1 MTRRNKPE
9 GYYVVCVDSCLNVLW
24 PCRLMCA
31 VLVALDHG
39 MGRRRRVRFFVED
52 PKSVVLSNSVL
63 EEYYKNQLM
72 LDDADFDGFLKA
84 MRTPLPVTFR
94 ITGFRQQNR
103 ELLSLLQENY
113 LHSMIRHGDDQSN
126 EKVPVGPLKWY
137 PEKMAWQINLTR
149 LEIRKSPELENLQ
162 KFLVSE
168 SEAGNLSRQEAVSM
182 LPPLLFNIKE
192 HHAVLDLCAAPGSK
206 SAQLV
211 ELLHADAES
220 KFPDADHYTEPSGIV
235 VANDVDRKRCYMLV
249 HQVKRLQSPC
259 VILTE
264 EDASTYPRLFFGSSE
279 KPDQIRQ
286 LLFDRVLADVPCSGD
301 GTLRKSPDIWSRWNP
316 NLGRQHHELQRRILR
331 RGLELLRVPLSVDDP
346 DLPRLVYSTCSL
358 NPLEDEAV
366 VASILEAC
374 KGSVRLIEPEFMCLP
389 GTEVAKAG
397 GFIARSGIKTWRV
410 LHGSNKWYSK
420 HDEVPENL
428 RGSFP
433 PSLFPPENVE
443 ALHLEHCR
451 RVLPHDQDTG
461 GFFVAVLEK
470 LADLPWMSSR
480 QKSYKKGLG
489 YRLDIRIFTEPN
501 ESCTAGSD
509 AAAADGG
516 DDDDDD
522 GPVAKKPR
530 LTDPRRKESSFVF
543 MDPSTDK
550 DWPSI
555 RDFYGLEDKENCLFN
570 LNPAQILYREGTAGD
585 PVRRR
590 NLYYT
595 NSRVKGIME
604 ANENHGIHIVSG
616 GVRLFAV
623 CDEKQF
629 VGYRVLHDGIH
640 LACAFLPQ
648 VPRELKQYPPQLC
661 RRRIS
666 LSASERDDL
675 VLLLRE
681 EMPLAERFTK
691 ATRDQWE
698 QLSTGPV
705 LVDYDPAAPSDPSR
719 VMPESKMEESSR
731 PRPHCRIA
739 FAAWRGVKSL
749 RNHIDRYERLH
760 LLRLCGLDASV
771 PLITGHDLCQRKNRD
786 SDAGGTMDV
795 E

>member
-1 MTRRNKPE
+1 
-9 GYYVVCVDSCLNVLW
+9 
-24 PCRLMCA
+24 
-31 VLVALDHG
+31 
-39 MGRRRRVRFFVED
+39 MGRRRKVRFFVEE
-52 PKSVVLSNSVL
+52 PKNVDLSNSVF
-63 EEYYKNQLM
+63 EEYYKSQLM
-72 LDDADFDGFLKA
+72 LDDSDFAEFLKT

-103 ELLSLLQENY
+103 ELLSLLEENY
-113 LHSMIRHGDDQSN
+113 LHSVIEHSADQSS
-126 EKVPVGPLKWY
+126 EKVSVVPLKWY
-137 PEKMAWQINLTR
+137 PGNMAWQINLSR
-149 LEIRKSPELENLQ
+149 LAIRKSPELQQLQ

-192 HHAVLDLCAAPGSK
+192 HHAILDLCAAPGSK

-220 KFPDADHYTEPSGIV
+220 NFPDANHYAEPSGIV

-264 EDASTYPRLFFGSSE
+264 EDASTYPRLFTTSPE
-279 KPDQIRQ
+279 KPEEVRQ
-286 LLFDRVLADVPCSGD
+286 LLFDRILADVPCSGD

-316 NLGRQHHELQRRILR
+316 NLGRQNHELQRRILR
-331 RGLELLRVPLSVDDP
+331 RGFELLRVPQSPEDP
-346 DLPRLVYSTCSL
+346 DPPRLVYSTCSL

-366 VASILEAC
+366 VASILAAC
-374 KGSVRLIEPEFMCLP
+374 KGTVRLVEPDFMCLP
-389 GTEVAKAG
+389 GSEAAKAG
-397 GFIARSGIKTWRV
+397 GFIARPGIRTWRV
-410 LHGSNKWYSK
+410 PHGSDKWYSK
-420 HDEVPENL
+420 PDEVPDKL
-428 RGSFP
+428 RRNFP
-433 PSLFPPENVE
+433 PSLFPPENVDE
-443 ALHLEHCR
+443 LHLEHCR

-461 GFFVAVLEK
+461 GFFIAVLEK

-480 QKSYKKGLG
+480 QKLCKKIGKSSPFFCSGTSIYANFGVLLLTLCFMAVV
-489 YRLDIRIFTEPN
+489 YLPWSINAPQECSITRLEYYLDTCIFTEPTN
-501 ESCTAGSD
+501 
-509 AAAADGG
+509 
-516 DDDDDD
+516 DDDN
-522 GPVAKKPR
+522 GEPVAKKPR
-530 LTDPRRKESSFVF
+530 LADPRRKESSFVF
-543 MDPSTDK
+543 MDPATDK
-550 DWPSI
+550 DWPGI
-555 RDFYGLEDKENCLFN
+555 RDFYGLEDKEICLFD
-570 LNPAQILYREGTAGD
+570 LNPAQILYRAGTAGD

-595 NSRVKGIME
+595 NPLVKGVME
-604 ANENHGIHIVSG
+604 ANKSCGVHIVSG

-623 CDEKQF
+623 SDEKQF

-648 VPRELKQYPPQLC
+648 VPKELRQYPPKLC
-661 RRRIS
+661 HRRIS
-666 LSASERDDL
+666 LSVSERDDL

-698 QLSTGPV
+698 QLSMGPV
-705 LVDYDPAAPSDPSR
+705 LVDYDPAAPSDPSC
-719 VMPESKMEESSR
+719 VTPESKMRDSSQ
-731 PRPHCRIA
+731 PRPHCRIV
-739 FAAWRGVKSL
+739 FAAWRGAKSL

-771 PLITGHDLCQRKNRD
+771 PIIKGRDVLPRKNGD
-786 SDAGGTMDV
+786 GGGGSTMEV

>member
-1 MTRRNKPE
+1 
-9 GYYVVCVDSCLNVLW
+9 
-24 PCRLMCA
+24 
-31 VLVALDHG
+31 
-39 MGRRRRVRFFVED
+39 MGRRRKVRFFVEELKD
-52 PKSVVLSNSVL
+52 MELSNSVL
-63 EEYYKNQLM
+63 EEYYKSQLM
-72 LDDADFDGFLKA
+72 LDDADFDEFLKV

-113 LHSMIRHGDDQSN
+113 LHSIIKHNIDQSD
-126 EKVPVGPLKWY
+126 EKVSVVPLKWY
-137 PEKMAWQINLTR
+137 PGNMAWQINSTR
-149 LEIRKSPELENLQ
+149 LAIRKSPELQQLQ

-182 LPPLLFNIKE
+182 LPPLVLNVKE

-211 ELLHADAES
+211 ELLHADAEN
-220 KFPDADHYTEPSGIV
+220 KFTDVDSYAEPSGIV
-235 VANDVDRKRCYMLV
+235 VANDVDRKRCYMLA

-264 EDASTYPRLFFGSSE
+264 KDASTYPRLFISSPE
-279 KPDQIRQ
+279 KPDEVRQ
-286 LLFDRVLADVPCSGD
+286 MLFDRVLADVPCSGD
-301 GTLRKSPDIWSRWNP
+301 GTLRKSPDIWSRWRP
-316 NLGRQHHELQRRILR
+316 NVARQHHELQRRILR
-331 RGLELLRVPLSVDDP
+331 RGLELLRVPQSPEDP
-346 DLPRLVYSTCSL
+346 DPPRLVYSTCTL

-374 KGSVRLIEPEFMCLP
+374 RGTVRLVEPDFMCLS
-389 GTEVAKAG
+389 GSEAAKAG
-397 GFIARSGIKTWRV
+397 GFIARPGLKTWRV
-410 LHGSNKWYSK
+410 MSNSEKWYSK
-420 HDEVPENL
+420 HDEVTDRE
-428 RGSFP
+428 RKYFQS
-433 PSLFPPENVE
+433 SLFPPENAE
-443 ALHLEHCR
+443 ELHLEHCR
-451 RVLPHDQDTG
+451 RVFPHDQDTG
-461 GFFVAVLEK
+461 GFFIAVLEK
-470 LADLPWMSSR
+470 IADLPWMNSR
-480 QKSYKKGLG
+480 QKLEKT
-489 YRLDIRIFTEPN
+489 IEPN
-501 ESCTAGSD
+501 NA
-509 AAAADGG
+509 
-516 DDDDDD
+516 DD
-522 GPVAKKPR
+522 GSEPVAKKPR
-530 LTDPRRKESSFVF
+530 LAEQGRKEASFVF
-543 MDPSTDK
+543 MDPTTDK

-555 RDFYGLEDKENCLFN
+555 RDFYGFGERESCLFN
-570 LNPAQILYREGTAGD
+570 LNPAQILYRAGTAGD

-590 NLYYT
+590 YLYYT
-595 NSRVKGIME
+595 NPLVKGVIQ
-604 ANENHGIHIVSG
+604 ANNNGAVPIVSG
-616 GVRLFAV
+616 GVKLFAV

-629 VGYRVLHDGIH
+629 VGYRFLHDGIH

-648 VPRELKQYPPQLC
+648 LPKELRRYPPQLC
-661 RRRIS
+661 HRRIS

-675 VLLLRE
+675 VLLLLE

-719 VMPESKMEESSR
+719 VTSESKMEESSR

-760 LLRLCGLDASV
+760 FLRLCGLDASV
-771 PLITGHDLCQRKNRD
+771 PLITGRNGRPRG
-786 SDAGGTMDV
+786 DADGGGDAAMEV